1 MDVRFWTKSARPSR
15 INHRRHN
22 PHVAPLELTGKTIV
36 VTRAAHQA
44 EPFIRAIEAEGGTA
58 ILFPTISIK
67 PPDSWD
73 SCDRAI
79 DSLHMYDGIIFT
91 SANGVE
97 FFVKRLDTRKISI
110 QALTPKTICV
120 VGEKT
125 KEAVE
130 RFGLRV
136 TTMPEKFTALDL
148 ANALREENLRG
159 KSFLFARGNLGKDA
173 LPEVLKTLGASVD
186 SVIVY
191 QTCKPPRENVD
202 GIQAMLMEK
211 KIDAITFTSPSTFKN
226 FIELFSPGI
235 LEELRPLTA
244 IAVIGPVTAKA
255 VKESGFSV
263 DVLAKESTVDSLVSA
278 IVEYVHRRQS

>member
-1 MDVRFWTKSARPSR
+1 M
-15 INHRRHN
+15 
-22 PHVAPLELTGKTIV
+22 APLGLSGKTIV

-58 ILFPTISIK
+58 IPFPTITIK

-73 SCDRAI
+73 PCDRAI

-91 SANGVE
+91 SGNGVE
-97 FFVKRLDTRKISI
+97 FFTKRLDTRKKSI
-110 QALTPKTICV
+110 QELAPKMICV

-125 KEAVE
+125 KQAVE

-148 ANALREENLRG
+148 ANALRQEDLHG
-159 KSFLFARGNLGKDA
+159 KSFLFARGNLGKGT
-173 LPEVLKTLGASVD
+173 LPEVLKTLGANVD

-202 GIQAMLMEK
+202 HIQTMLMDR
-211 KIDAITFTSPSTFKN
+211 KIDVITFTSPSTFKN
-226 FIELFSPGI
+226 FIELFPLGT
-235 LEELRPLTA
+235 LEELRPSMA

-255 VKESGFSV
+255 VTESGFSV
-263 DVLAKESTVDSLVSA
+263 DMFAKESTAESLVRA
-278 IVEYVHRRQS
+278 IVEYVHRRHS